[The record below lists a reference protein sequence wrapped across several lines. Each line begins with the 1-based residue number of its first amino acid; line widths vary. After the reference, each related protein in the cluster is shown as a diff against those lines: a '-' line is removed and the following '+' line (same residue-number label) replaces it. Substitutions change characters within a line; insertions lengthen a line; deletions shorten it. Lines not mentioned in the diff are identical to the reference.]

1 MRHYEPFGP
10 DTVKRRLF
18 VPARLSLA
26 SFGILILCISPTRG
40 EPEGDVELLKLVA
53 AAHQANR
60 AKIRTWQGRAQ
71 VEVVRADA
79 NGVIMRDKQ
88 TVDFLSDRSRGVT
101 RWKWKHDERYV
112 RKGLEIEGHPVPD
125 TLLETFDAMTT
136 RGGFYRNAPA
146 ITTREGQRLNTF
158 VIQPPEKARS
168 GSYSDC
174 FDPMWY
180 LSGHMTKCTDDLLE
194 RLVFLYRRVK
204 NEGISDIIATR
215 RGDLVFLQLG
225 DEHLSSRH
233 TFDLSKGGNVVK
245 YYAASDVETELRE
258 WTYEQVDGTWIPKTF
273 TFSYNVKSPGT
284 YGDTSRTRRVSFVD
298 NILNDPIPVS
308 EFALGALGYCHGQEV
323 TDRRPKNPSV
333 YSAGGNWEQKL
344 ALELQPLHPR
354 AAYEELPLEFAEP
367 LSGKPLPE
375 LSAPGIDI
383 MPEQIADGIRLIC
396 FFDMNQ
402 RPSRN
407 CITQLAKQA
416 EQLKEKGTTVVAVQA
431 SKVSKNTLYDCIKE
445 NEIPFPVGMIQG
457 DEEKTRFNWGVKSLP
472 WLILTDTEHIVTAE
486 GFGPDELDAKIEG
499 AKNAKH

>member
-1 MRHYEPFGP
+1 MLLNLRH
-10 DTVKRRLF
+10 L
-18 VPARLSLA
+18 LSA
-26 SFGILILCISPTRG
+26 FGIIIFCVPPAHAGTK
-40 EPEGDVELLKLVA
+40 GDIELLRLVA

-101 RWKWKHDERYV
+101 RWKWTHNERNV

-146 ITTREGQRLNTF
+146 ITTREGQRLNTL
-158 VIQPPEKARS
+158 VIRPPEKARS

-180 LSGHMTKCTDDLLE
+180 LTGHMTKCTDDLLE
-194 RLVFLYRRVK
+194 RLAFLYRRVK

-225 DEHLSSRH
+225 DEHLLNRH

-245 YYAASDVETELRE
+245 YYAASDGETELRE
-258 WTYEQVDGTWIPKTF
+258 WTYERIDGTWIPKTF
-273 TFSYNVKSPGT
+273 AFSYNVKSPGT

-308 EFALGALGYCHGQEV
+308 QFSLGALGYHRGEEV
-323 TDRRPKNPSV
+323 MDRRPENPSV
-333 YSAGGNWEQKL
+333 YSTGGKWEQKL
-344 ALELQPLHPR
+344 ATELQPLPLR
-354 AAYEELPLEFAEP
+354 AAYEELPLEFAEA
-367 LSGKPLPE
+367 LLGKPLPE
-375 LSAPGIDI
+375 FSGSGIDI
-383 MPEQIADGIRLIC
+383 IPEQIADGILLVC

-407 CITQLAKQA
+407 CVTQLAKQA
-416 EQLKEKGTTVVAVQA
+416 EQLKEKGMTVIAVQA
-431 SKVSKNTLYDCIKE
+431 SKVCKNTLCDWIKE
-445 NEIPFPVGMIQG
+445 NKISFPVGTVQG
-457 DEEKTRFNWGVKSLP
+457 DEEKIRFNWGVKSLP
-472 WLILTDTEHIVTAE
+472 WLILTDNRRIVAAE
-486 GFGPDELDAKIEG
+486 GFGLDELGEKT
-499 AKNAKH
+499 KQ